1 MNALR
6 QAIAAVLVT
15 GTLALVACAS
25 VPPVQPTGGYTLDA
39 TGGISNSVPDAA
51 FYAWLVELE
60 RKSRADPAYSRI
72 PLGNAVQSNAFVGW
86 VHAMYRQLMTPEQFK
101 RQMLS
106 LYPRHEYEID
116 FIIAALPP
124 VSER

>member
-6 QAIAAVLVT
+6 QVIAAVLVT
-15 GTLALVACAS
+15 GTLALAACAS
-25 VPPVQPTGGYTLDA
+25 VPPTQPQGGYVLDSV
-39 TGGISNSVPDAA
+39 GGISSSVPDDR
-51 FYAWLVELE
+51 FYAWLNELA
-60 RKSRADPAYSRI
+60 KQTRADPRYTRI
-72 PLGNAVQSNAFVGW
+72 PLGNGAQADAFVGW
-86 VHAMYRQLMTPEQFK
+86 VHALYRQLMTPEQFK
-101 RQMLS
+101 RQLLS